1 MLGYHLL
8 PVTICHLLS
17 LTLVTW
23 VTTVFTKLPLLTH
36 LNIPRYMKYARTYIN
51 HKAKCDQKM
60 PAGKEIYRHKTVAV
74 YEVDAKEHKI
84 YCQNLCLLAKL
95 FLDHK
100 VFLYHKVLYV
110 TCCFLCR
117 RENLPYN
124 SSKPFHIFTCS
135 QFSSSFYI
143 L

>member
-1 MLGYHLL
+1 
-8 PVTICHLLS
+8 
-17 LTLVTW
+17 
-23 VTTVFTKLPLLTH
+23 
-36 LNIPRYMKYARTYIN
+36 MKYARTYIN

-100 VFLYHKVLYV
+100 VQQKLHMLAFTTLL
-110 TCCFLCR
+110 R
-117 RENLPYN
+117 QN
-124 SSKPFHIFTCS
+124 SIRDGTN
-135 QFSSSFYI
+135 I
-143 L
+143 

>member
-1 MLGYHLL
+1 
-8 PVTICHLLS
+8 
-17 LTLVTW
+17 
-23 VTTVFTKLPLLTH
+23 
-36 LNIPRYMKYARTYIN
+36 MKYARTYIN

-100 VFLYHKVLYV
+100 VLYITRVFCIEQAKVSHNFLKRFTFSRAPSYFIRKPPTIEVSIVKFAASFRAWWKYHISLRVH
-110 TCCFLCR
+110 CM
-117 RENLPYN
+117 
-124 SSKPFHIFTCS
+124 
-135 QFSSSFYI
+135 
-143 L
+143 